1 MNLRKIRGWL
11 LALAAALCLC
21 GCSREGQ
28 EQGGRREID
37 FTVVEQEKLPQ
48 ELRQIIEKNKKDEI
62 RMTYVD
68 EGELYLVRGYGEQKT
83 GGYNISVVECTED
96 EAGIYLDTRLTGP
109 SNQDNLSK
117 DPSYPCLVVKMEA
130 RDKNVEIQ

>member
-1 MNLRKIRGWL
+1 MRGIRGWL
-11 LALAAALCLC
+11 LALAAVLCLC
-21 GCSREGQ
+21 GCSRE
-28 EQGGRREID
+28 EQRQGERREID

-62 RMTYVD
+62 RMTYLD
-68 EGELYLVRGYGEQKT
+68 GEELYLIRGYGEQKT

-109 SNQDNLSK
+109 SNQDNLSR
-117 DPSYPCLVVKMEA
+117 DPSYPCLVLKMEA
-130 RDKNVEIQ
+130 RDKEVEIR